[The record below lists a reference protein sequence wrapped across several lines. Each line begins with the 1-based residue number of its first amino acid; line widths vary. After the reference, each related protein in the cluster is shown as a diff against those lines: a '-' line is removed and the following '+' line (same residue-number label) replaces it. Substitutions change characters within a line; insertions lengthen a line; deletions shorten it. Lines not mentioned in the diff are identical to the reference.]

1 MIQFKNFNNF
11 DAYFLNDF
19 VGMEPTEANKLK
31 LREKIEDLYIND
43 NDVHYDTKGETYSI
57 WNTFEN
63 SMLEIIFE

>member
-11 DAYFLNDF
+11 DTHFLNQF
-19 VGMEPTEANKLK
+19 EGMEPTERNKTL

-43 NDVHYDTKGETYSI
+43 NDVHYATKGEIFSL

-63 SMLEIIFE
+63 SMLEIIF